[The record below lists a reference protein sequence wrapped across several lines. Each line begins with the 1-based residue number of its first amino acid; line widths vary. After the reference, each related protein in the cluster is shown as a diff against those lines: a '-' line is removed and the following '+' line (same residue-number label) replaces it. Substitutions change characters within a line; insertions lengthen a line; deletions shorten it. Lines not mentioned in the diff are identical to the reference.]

1 MYSFPRQI
9 KECHFENNGPTSVWS
24 LQLPLNVGQEP
35 IQKSN
40 TISCMKNSIQI
51 GNERKDRVW
60 NKTMSKEGEFSYTS
74 EAKNL
79 V

>member
-1 MYSFPRQI
+1 M
-9 KECHFENNGPTSVWS
+9 
-24 LQLPLNVGQEP
+24 GQEP

-79 V
+79 VGIRKNSSVNVTVSGKSC